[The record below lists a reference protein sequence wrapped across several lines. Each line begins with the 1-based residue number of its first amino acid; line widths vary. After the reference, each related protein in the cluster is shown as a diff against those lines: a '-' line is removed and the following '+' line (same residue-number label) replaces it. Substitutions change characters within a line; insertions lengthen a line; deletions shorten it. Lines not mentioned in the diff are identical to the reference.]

1 VTAAAMGP
9 VLSTSKQIA
18 GDIGNQAMRDLENTY
33 LATLSKEEQTR
44 FTGQDAQG
52 GA

>member
-1 VTAAAMGP
+1 MGAMMA
-9 VLSTSKQIA
+9 TNKQIA
-18 GDIGNQAMRDLENTY
+18 ADIGNQAMRDLENTY